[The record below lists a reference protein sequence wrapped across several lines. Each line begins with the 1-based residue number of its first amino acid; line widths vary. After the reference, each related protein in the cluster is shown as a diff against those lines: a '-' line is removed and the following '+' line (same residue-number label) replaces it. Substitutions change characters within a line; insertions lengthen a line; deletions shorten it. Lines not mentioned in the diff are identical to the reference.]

1 MQDREHASFPNH
13 YEKFVILGEQD
24 VCRLPEG
31 GSKWNRRSFSRVSAA
46 KRNPRLAKGG
56 YDFARFEKT
65 TLKVSDFPENQNQVI
80 FVRSIQTLRYA

>member
-1 MQDREHASFPNH
+1 MESAILFAGVSCE
-13 YEKFVILGEQD
+13 EKSTS
-24 VCRLPEG
+24 
-31 GSKWNRRSFSRVSAA
+31 SKR
-46 KRNPRLAKGG
+46 G